1 MNGCK
6 LKKTKKAFKK
16 EKGIERHN
24 ERENKKKK

>member
-1 MNGCK
+1 MAGS
-6 LKKTKKAFKK
+6 KKTKKAFKK